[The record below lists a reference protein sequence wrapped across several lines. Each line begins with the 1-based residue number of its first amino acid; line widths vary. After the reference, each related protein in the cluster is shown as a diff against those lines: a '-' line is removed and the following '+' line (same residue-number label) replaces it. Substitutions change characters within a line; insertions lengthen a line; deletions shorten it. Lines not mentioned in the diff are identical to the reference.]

1 MSINS
6 IGQIGS
12 YGGSDFGGS
21 GGISEE
27 TRRKLIALGIDPRT
41 VTSEA
46 QAQMLI
52 KNAIKIRKSAKI
64 PLPVNVCP
72 REQELISGAVNLASK
87 MGIKVSNSTPVEQI
101 LKAISDK
108 IDKGGYDG
116 FKGEFASLE
125 EKFREVK
132 QNENNMFA
140 SMNYN
145 AILNKMMLGL

>member
-1 MSINS
+1 MSVNS
-6 IGQIGS
+6 IGQLGS
-12 YGGSDFGGS
+12 YGGGGFGG

-64 PLPVNVCP
+64 PLPVNICP
-72 REQELISGAVNLASK
+72 YEQELISKAVNLASK

-108 IDKGGYDG
+108 IDKGGYDE

-125 EKFREVK
+125 EKFRQVK
-132 QNENNMFA
+132 QNENNVFA

>member
-12 YGGSDFGGS
+12 YGGDSF

-46 QAQMLI
+46 QAQILI
-52 KNAIKIRKSAKI
+52 KNAIKMRKSAKI
-64 PLPVNVCP
+64 PLPVNVCQG
-72 REQELISGAVNLASK
+72 EQELISRAKTLASK
-87 MGIKVSNSTPVEQI
+87 MGIKVSGTTAPQQI

-108 IDKGGYDG
+108 IDRGGYDE
-116 FKGEFASLE
+116 FKPEFASLKE
-125 EKFREVK
+125 AFAKVK
-132 QNENNMFA
+132 KTEDDVFA

>member
-12 YGGSDFGGS
+12 YGGGDFGGS

-64 PLPVNVCP
+64 PLPVNICP
-72 REQELISGAVNLASK
+72 YEQELISKAVNLASK

-108 IDKGGYDG
+108 IDKGGYDE

-125 EKFREVK
+125 EKFRQVK
-132 QNENNMFA
+132 QNENNVFA

>member
-1 MSINS
+1 MSVNS
-6 IGQIGS
+6 IGQLGS
-12 YGGSDFGGS
+12 YGGGGFGG

-64 PLPVNVCP
+64 PLPVNICP
-72 REQELISGAVNLASK
+72 CEQELISKAKNLASK
-87 MGIKVSNSTPVEQI
+87 MGIKVSSATPVEQI

-108 IDKGGYDG
+108 IDKGGYDEY
-116 FKGEFASLE
+116 KGEFASLE
-125 EKFREVK
+125 EKFRQVK

-140 SMNYN
+140 SMDYN